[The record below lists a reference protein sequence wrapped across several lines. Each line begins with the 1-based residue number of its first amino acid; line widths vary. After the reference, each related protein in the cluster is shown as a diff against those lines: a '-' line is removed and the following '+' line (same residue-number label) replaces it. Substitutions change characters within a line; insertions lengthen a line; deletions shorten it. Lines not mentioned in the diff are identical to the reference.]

1 MVPETVYNFL
11 VDIKADNSKEFF
23 MRNKAKYET
32 AKHDFERL
40 VDKIIPSV
48 RQFDENLGDLE
59 AKDCVFRIYRDVR
72 FSKDKTPY
80 KTHFGAYIANGG
92 RKSELPGYY
101 LHIEPNGSFAGGGVY
116 MPNPE
121 VLKNLRNEIDFAPE
135 AFLNMINEPEF
146 KKIFPEMYGEKLQK
160 VPKGFDKNSKAADL
174 LKFKSYTFVHKFDD
188 LALFEPDFE
197 EKTVHI
203 FNKLS
208 VINNFLHRAFL

>member
-23 MRNKAKYET
+23 MRNKTKYEI

-40 VDKIIPSV
+40 IDKIIPSV

-59 AKDCVFRIYRDVR
+59 AKDCAFRIYRDVR

-121 VLKNLRNEIDFAPE
+121 VLKNLRNEIDFAPD

-146 KKIFPEMYGEKLQK
+146 KTIFPEMYGEKLQK
-160 VPKGFDKNSKAADL
+160 VPKGFDKNSKAVDL
-174 LKFKSYTFVHKFDD
+174 LKFKSYTFVHKLDD

-197 EKTVHI
+197 EKTTHI
-203 FNKLS
+203 FSKLS
-208 VINNFLHRAFL
+208 VINHFLHRAFL